1 MTEDIKVDITPP
13 STTGSRDDD
22 NRKELLWEL
31 REEELL
37 EKWKDE
43 MYDNS
48 KLHRNS
54 GKKYK
59 NLYAIFGVPA
69 TLIPIIMSGLTAPLE
84 DYPLTQSL
92 LMITTGTLVGIS
104 TFFNLGKRFAKH
116 FEYEN
121 RYDEL
126 AREIEKELK
135 KPKRH
140 RLACDVYMERVYLK
154 YSGLNACAPVIGS
167 PNQITRK
174 IIE

>member
-13 STTGSRDDD
+13 STGSRDDD

-92 LMITTGTLVGIS
+92 LMITTGTL
-104 TFFNLGKRFAKH
+104 
-116 FEYEN
+116 
-121 RYDEL
+121 
-126 AREIEKELK
+126 
-135 KPKRH
+135 PW
-140 RLACDVYMERVYLK
+140 
-154 YSGLNACAPVIGS
+154 
-167 PNQITRK
+167 
-174 IIE
+174 

>member
-13 STTGSRDDD
+13 STGSRDDD
-22 NRKELLWEL
+22 NRKELLWEH

-48 KLHRNS
+48 KLHRKS

-59 NLYAIFGVPA
+59 KLYVIFGVPA
-69 TLIPIIMSGLTAPLE
+69 TLIPIIMSGLTVPLE

-92 LMITTGTLVGIS
+92 LMITTGILVGIS
-104 TFFNLGKRFAKH
+104 TFFNLGKRFAQH

-121 RYDEL
+121 RYGEL

-154 YSGLNACAPVIGS
+154 YSGLNARAPVVGS
-167 PNQITRK
+167 PKQISRK
-174 IIE
+174 I